1 MAGAAA
7 LAAGI
12 CLWACPLIRA
22 ADDSKSTDGASVAVS
37 GHVSRDSVVKGES
50 LRFWITVDNKTNH
63 PLQNLR
69 VAEWGTRGFN
79 KVEWCWKP
87 GTVSPC
93 ATSSE
98 TEPPGFAA
106 LAGPTCVEKGVQA
119 NDANDSFL
127 LCNCLRPHESLTVW
141 GQLAASDAQ
150 PSHNLFVV
158 LNWVEVPVSPPAQG
172 NTGSREANLASG
184 DAVTALPK
192 TSGELRASLQIVSL
206 GKVEIINGFVY
217 WVRKLT
223 PKADIGIPGAITLL
237 GLIVTWAAHRR
248 DERNQTWNT
257 MMAESHRVATQYYLP
272 ACSMLSQ
279 ATKELRDYI
288 ALAPAAPAVVA
299 PPVAALPASGLASPP
314 AAAPAAPTGPP
325 AAVASLRQAFYYL
338 MMFQWVHART
348 FSEVGAYYLKC
359 RQAEELL
366 GTLYSKH
373 RTYFG
378 LDGLDARRRLERLLG
393 SLDKETSIDNFIEM
407 LDYAQPEVLEN
418 WNFFLAWVA
427 TGDCSDDISILKAYE
442 CILSYESNR
451 AYYHWYGGYYPLEL
465 DENAERALLRYFQ
478 DRIDAA
484 LRAHNAG
491 ATPQTDKDLSQA
503 RKDKKSVEKYLK
515 RSRYMTK
522 ESVWQRL
529 RYGWDQR

>member
-1 MAGAAA
+1 MTRKSSLPTPAQNPRLLRWASAAA
-7 LAAGI
+7 LAVGI

-22 ADDSKSTDGASVAVS
+22 ADEGKSADGASVAVS
-37 GHVSRDSVVKGES
+37 GHVSRDSVVKGEF
-50 LRFWITVDNKTNH
+50 LRFWVTVDNKSNH

-87 GTVSPC
+87 GTVVPC

-106 LAGPTCVEKGVQA
+106 LAGPICVEKADQA
-119 NDANDSFL
+119 NDAKDSFL
-127 LCNCLRPHESLTVW
+127 LCNYLRPHESLTVW

-172 NTGSREANLASG
+172 NSLSKDANLASG
-184 DAVTALPK
+184 NAANALLK

-206 GKVEIINGFVY
+206 GKAEIISSFVY
-217 WVRKLT
+217 CMRRLT
-223 PKADIGIPGAITLL
+223 PKSEIGIPGAITLL

-288 ALAPAAPAVVA
+288 ALAPAG
-299 PPVAALPASGLASPP
+299 LPAAE
-314 AAAPAAPTGPP
+314 AA
-325 AAVASLRQAFYYL
+325 LRQAFYYL

-407 LDYAQPEVLEN
+407 LDYTQPEVLEN

-427 TGDCSDDISILKAYE
+427 TGNCSDDIPILKAYE

-465 DENAERALLRYFQ
+465 DENAERALLRGFQ

-491 ATPQTDKDLSQA
+491 ATPQTHKDLSQA

-529 RYGWDQR
+529 CYGWDQR